1 MARDPRPTFTDIQD
15 RVHECSSAL
24 FGLRDMV
31 LESGNQDTQAYRFG
45 ALAGILAER
54 LDHVS
59 AMLHE
64 YVWDELHPPDGP
76 PPAATPAGDDHHD
89 A

>member
-1 MARDPRPTFTDIQD
+1 MARDPRPTFTEIQD

-24 FGLRDMV
+24 FVLREMS
-31 LESGNQDTQAYRFG
+31 LESGDQDTQAYRFG

-54 LDHVS
+54 LDSVS

-64 YVWDELHPPDGP
+64 YVWDELHPPDAP
-76 PPAATPAGDDHHD
+76 PPEEAMEGEDRHVH
-89 A
+89 